1 MIKQT
6 GNRDN
11 DYSFDEYLYVRDHFN
26 YYRDDPFFQALVKK
40 HAGDDYNEI
49 HQALEALSDK
59 ASFYYRDLAAEGGTI
74 ENRVKIT
81 KLKHYDAYNHRIDRL
96 DRSSETVALEKEVL
110 GLGLFDPK
118 MNTPWSRFVKCF
130 LLYQN
135 SEAGVMCGFGG
146 THGLIAL
153 MEKYEQSGT
162 LSPEAIEALAHCR
175 EGRDY
180 KGEHEYASAGQYMS
194 EIQGG
199 SDVGANQV
207 EAEFIEEEGKDGKAG
222 VWRIYGK
229 KFFCSA
235 TQSQYTFLTAK
246 PKNTDSDTQVATFLV
261 PAWLPENREK
271 EIRNGYT
278 IDRLKSKLGLSELP
292 TAEITFNGAV
302 AYPVGPL
309 KDGMANI
316 VGVVLALSRFHV
328 AFGTAAG
335 MLRMYREAS
344 LYAQFRKAFTLP
356 IAQFPMMANQLH
368 DLEITAKRTSAG
380 CFKLYDEARDLNEKL
395 AAGLKELEAIADL
408 SHRRRLYRLREM
420 ILLQKIVVAHDGPT
434 FTRQAISTFGGHG
447 IMEDFSAFP
456 RLMRDGLI
464 QELWEGP
471 RNVLLT
477 QIHRDFGRVK
487 EWYPAADFVRDIL
500 IGAPENVIEPLAKRF
515 QKVIDHP
522 HLMMNDQK
530 TRDICREWEQLSA
543 HMVHAYQDQALI
555 ELNFQEK
562 AETFSQL
569 KKKFKNRN
577 TDQTTDYTAK
587 PITTNAPEKETEE
600 A

>member
-1 MIKQT
+1 MLQQK

-11 DYSFDEYLYVRDHFN
+11 DYSFDDYLFVRDQFN
-26 YYRDDPFFQALVKK
+26 YYRDDDFFQALVKK
-40 HAGDDYNEI
+40 HAGADYQKIHEELNE
-49 HQALEALSDK
+49 LSNK
-59 ASFYYRDLAAEGGTI
+59 ASYYYRDLAAEGGTI
-74 ENRVKIT
+74 ENRVKLT

-96 DRSSETVALEKEVL
+96 ERSAATEALEKEVL
-110 GLGLFDPK
+110 GLGLFDHRK
-118 MNTPWSRFVKCF
+118 NTPWSRFVKCF

-153 MEKYEQSGT
+153 MEKYETSGT
-162 LSPEAIEALAHCR
+162 LSPEATDALAHCR
-175 EGRDY
+175 EGRMHN
-180 KGEHEYASAGQYMS
+180 GEYEYASAGQYMS

-199 SDVGANQV
+199 SDVGANLV
-207 EAEFIEEEGKDGKAG
+207 EAEFVEKEGKDGKAG

-235 TQSQYTFLTAK
+235 TQSQYTFVTAK
-246 PKNTDSDTQVATFLV
+246 PKNTDSETQVATFLV
-261 PAWLPENREK
+261 PAWLPENRDK

-316 VGVVLALSRFHV
+316 VGVVLALSRLHV

-356 IAQFPMMANQLH
+356 IAEFPMMANQLE
-368 DLEITAKRTSAG
+368 DLKLTAKRTSAG

-395 AAGLKELEAIADL
+395 AAGLKELEAIEDME
-408 SHRRRLYRLREM
+408 HRRRLFRLREM
-420 ILLQKIVVAHDGPT
+420 ILLQKIVVCHDGPA

-456 RLMRDGLI
+456 RMMRDGLI

-487 EWYPAADFVRDIL
+487 AWYPADQFVKDIL
-500 IGAPENVIEPLAKRF
+500 IGASDSIIEPLATRF
-515 QKVIDHP
+515 QAVIDHP
-522 HLMMNDQK
+522 HLMMNDQQ
-530 TRDICREWEQLSA
+530 TREICREWELLSA
-543 HMVHAYQDQALI
+543 DLVHAYQDQALA
-555 ELNFQEK
+555 ELNYQGKADTFAELKEK
-562 AETFSQL
+562 FSQ
-569 KKKFKNRN
+569 R
-577 TDQTTDYTAK
+577 QQEQHRERQSY
-587 PITTNAPEKETEE
+587 NAVSQAERMV
-600 A
+600 